1 MEVGPT
7 IEYVDQARISLA
19 RNCCEF
25 TCFAS
30 IAYAWPQHP
39 GTILQ
44 PRGARIQPPIKSQ
57 PKYERGN
64 GGMESD
70 QREYARP
77 KPQRQPRLPL
87 YD

>member
-1 MEVGPT
+1 MGAGPT
-7 IEYVDQARISLA
+7 FEYVDQARTSLA
-19 RNCCEF
+19 RNCYEF

-30 IAYAWPQHP
+30 IAYAWPASRHDFAR
-39 GTILQ
+39 
-44 PRGARIQPPIKSQ
+44 RGARIHSPIKSK

-77 KPQRQPRLPL
+77 KPQHQLHLPL